1 MIRLTNEQWER
12 IRNHFPEEHI
22 PDGRP
27 GRKPI
32 PTRCV
37 FEAVLWI
44 LNTGAQWH
52 MLPQTYPNYKSVH
65 RRFQTWCRDEVLRRV
80 LMDVA
85 NELRDKGALDEAE
98 CFIDATFVM
107 AKGGGAGIGP
117 TKRGKGMKIMAI
129 VDRHGLPLSVST
141 HAANHHEVR
150 LVQLCFDFYMIEA
163 KPENLIGDRAYDS
176 DPLDAEL
183 RKDGIEMIAP
193 HRCNRS
199 KPPTQD
205 RRRLSR
211 YMRRWLVERFFA
223 WIQWQRRILIRW
235 EYHAHN
241 FLGFVQLACLVILFK
256 QFLDRFW
263 SSNPYS
269 GIRAGPP
276 SRAADI
282 IEPDQLRTRPTL
294 PLTRYLD
301 AFGNMCTR
309 LVAPV
314 GELTISTDAL
324 IADSGL
330 PDAVELA
337 ARQHEIAEL
346 PHDTLVFLLGS
357 RYCETE
363 RLMGEAWSRFG
374 TTEPGWPRVQAI
386 CDFVH
391 SHV

>member
-1 MIRLTNEQWER
+1 MIRLRDEQWER
-12 IRNHFPEEHI
+12 IRDHFPEEKI
-22 PDGRP
+22 VDGRP

-37 FEAVLWI
+37 LEAVLWI

-52 MLPQTYPNYKSVH
+52 MLPQSYPNYKTVH

-80 LMDVA
+80 LTDVA
-85 NELRDKGALDEAE
+85 NELRDRGALNEEE

-107 AKGGGAGIGP
+107 AKGGGSEIGT

-193 HRCNRS
+193 HRGNRS

-211 YMRRWLVERFFA
+211 YTRRCSSSASSPGFNGSAGSSFA
-223 WIQWQRRILIRW
+223 GNTTPTISSALSNLP
-235 EYHAHN
+235 ASSP
-241 FLGFVQLACLVILFK
+241 
-256 QFLDRFW
+256 
-263 SSNPYS
+263 SSN
-269 GIRAGPP
+269 
-276 SRAADI
+276 D
-282 IEPDQLRTRPTL
+282 
-294 PLTRYLD
+294 
-301 AFGNMCTR
+301 F
-309 LVAPV
+309 
-314 GELTISTDAL
+314 
-324 IADSGL
+324 
-330 PDAVELA
+330 
-337 ARQHEIAEL
+337 EIGSSQFNVN
-346 PHDTLVFLLGS
+346 PCSLLW
-357 RYCETE
+357 R
-363 RLMGEAWSRFG
+363 
-374 TTEPGWPRVQAI
+374 
-386 CDFVH
+386 
-391 SHV
+391 